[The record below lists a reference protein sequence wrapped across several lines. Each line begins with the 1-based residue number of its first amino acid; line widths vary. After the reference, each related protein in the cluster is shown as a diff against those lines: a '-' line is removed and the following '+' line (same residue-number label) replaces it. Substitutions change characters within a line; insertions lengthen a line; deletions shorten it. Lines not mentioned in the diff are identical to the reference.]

1 MCDCNDRFKARY
13 VQIDRATKL
22 CRKVI
27 DTTVPWYD
35 GKRQVWCLGEGS
47 GRREDVYLDRLVQE
61 FAGVEMRYRY
71 SWKGETVTRQVFAEV
86 LEDMVSRYESMS
98 IVGFEEDY
106 NGQQIDWLGI
116 IRKKL
121 MELKG
126 HRVCIRGTDA
136 VL

>member
-1 MCDCNDRFKARY
+1 MCDCNDRAKARY

-47 GRREDVYLDRLVQE
+47 GRREDVYLDRLGQK

-106 NGQQIDWLGI
+106 NGQQRKWLEQI
-116 IRKKL
+116 RDKMKLVKSRKK
-121 MELKG
+121 ENG
-126 HRVCIRGTDA
+126 E
-136 VL
+136 